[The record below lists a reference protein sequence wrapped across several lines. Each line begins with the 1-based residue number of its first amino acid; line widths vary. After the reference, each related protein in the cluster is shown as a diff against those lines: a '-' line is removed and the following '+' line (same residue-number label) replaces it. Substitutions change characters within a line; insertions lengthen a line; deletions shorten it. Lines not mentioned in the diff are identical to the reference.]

1 MKIKRL
7 NQNKNVV
14 NYLPLDYSCHSYKSR
29 ALEKRLALKRKSSK
43 TSKIIA
49 LASLLITIIL
59 LCLAFNYAL
68 DTSIENQDIM
78 LCNSAKKSGNREYL
92 QKCECYYQ
100 DGDIACMR
108 GGGQD
113 D

>member
-1 MKIKRL
+1 MRIKRL
-7 NQNKNVV
+7 DKNKNLV
-14 NYLPLDYSCHSYKSR
+14 NYLPYDYPSLSR
-29 ALEKRLALKRKSSK
+29 ERRLNQGRIALRRKSSK

-59 LCLAFNYAL
+59 LCLAFTYSL
-68 DTSIENQDIM
+68 DKTIENQDIM